1 MKKSFKIRFMFSVM
15 FAILG
20 VIFQFMKIENC
31 IYEMK
36 LISVISFLISY
47 FIIGIDILNKAIRN
61 IFRGNIF
68 DENFLMMIATVGALV
83 IGEFPEAIAVMLLY
97 QIGEEFQSIAVGK
110 SRDAIKE
117 LMQIKPETANVYR
130 NNELISVKP
139 EEIKIGETIVIKPGE
154 KVPVDARIITG
165 KSSFDTKTITGE
177 PVPKTIGPQE
187 IIYSGTINLNKVV
200 EAKVMK
206 KFEDSTVSKILEL
219 VEDATSKKAKTE
231 KFITKFAKY
240 YTPIVCFLA
249 LALAI
254 VPPFIFNQ
262 EFSEWL
268 YRSLTFLVISCPCAL
283 VISVPLG
290 FFGGIG
296 GASKNGILIKGSNY
310 LEALSKAKYIAFD
323 KTGTIT
329 KGVFEIQTV
338 VPVDISEQELIRIAA
353 HAEKFSN
360 HPIALSIKNKYT
372 GKYDDKKIEN
382 LEEISGKGIKAKIF
396 FKETLVGN
404 AKLLKENNIKFKEIA
419 NPGTVIYVAI
429 EGTYK
434 GCILISDTVKK
445 EAKEAIFDLTKAKV
459 KGSYILTGDEE
470 KIAKQIANEVGIEN
484 CFGNL
489 LPEQKLEKLEEILK
503 LKKKKQSVIFV
514 GDGIND
520 SPCLARA
527 DVGIAMGGIGA
538 DAAIEAADV
547 VIMTDELTKIAQAI
561 RISKATMKIVKQNI
575 IFALV
580 IKIAVLILGAM
591 GYANMWLAVFADVG
605 VSIIAILNS
614 MKTLRIK

>member
-1 MKKSFKIRFMFSVM
+1 MKKSFKIRFMFSVI

-419 NPGTVIYVAI
+419 NPGTVIYVAV

>member
-1 MKKSFKIRFMFSVM
+1 MKKSFKIRFSLSIIFL
-15 FAILG
+15 IIG
-20 VIFQFMKIENC
+20 VILKFMKIENLM
-31 IYEMK
+31 YEMT
-36 LISVISFLISY
+36 LLSIISFLISY
-47 FIIGIDILNKAIRN
+47 FVIGIDILNKALKN

-68 DENFLMMIATVGALV
+68 DENFLMMIATIGALV

-117 LMQIKPETANVYR
+117 LMEIKPEHANVVR
-130 NNELISVKP
+130 NKEVVAVRP
-139 EEIKIGETIVIKPGE
+139 EEVEIGEIILIKPGE
-154 KVPVDARIITG
+154 KVPVDSRILVG

-219 VEDATSKKAKTE
+219 VEEATSKKAKTE

-249 LALAI
+249 LALAV
-254 VPPFIFNQ
+254 VPTVVFNQ
-262 EFSEWL
+262 NFSEWL
-268 YRSLTFLVISCPCAL
+268 YRALTFLVISCPCAL

-310 LEALSKAKYIAFD
+310 LEALSNARYIAFD

-329 KGVFEIQTV
+329 KGVFEIQKV
-338 VPVDISEQELIRIAA
+338 NPVDISEQELIRIAA

-360 HPIALSIKNKYT
+360 HPIAISIKEKYA
-372 GKYDDKKIEN
+372 GKYDEKKIQN
-382 LEEISGKGIKAKIF
+382 LEEISGKGIKANIF
-396 FKETLVGN
+396 FKDTLVGN
-404 AKLLKENNIKFKEIA
+404 AKLLRENDIVFKEEKE
-419 NPGTVIYVAI
+419 PGTVIYIAV
-429 EGTYK
+429 ENKYK

-445 EAKEAIFDLTKAKV
+445 EAKEAIFDLSRAKI
-459 KGSYILTGDEE
+459 KESYILTGDEE
-470 KIAKQIANEVGIEN
+470 RYAKQVAKDVDIKN

-489 LPEQKLEKLEEILK
+489 LPEQKLEKLEEIMNQ
-503 LKKKKQSVIFV
+503 KKKKERVIFV

-561 RISKATMKIVKQNI
+561 RISKETMKIVKQNI
-575 IFALV
+575 AFALI
-580 IKIAVLILGAM
+580 IKISVLILGSL
-591 GYANMWLAVFADVG
+591 GFANMWLAVFADVG

-614 MKTLRIK
+614 LKTLKIK

>member
-1 MKKSFKIRFMFSVM
+1 MKKSFKIRFMFSVIC
-15 FAILG
+15 AILG

-419 NPGTVIYVAI
+419 NPGTVIYVAV

>member
-1 MKKSFKIRFMFSVM
+1 MKKSFKIRFMFSVI

-68 DENFLMMIATVGALV
+68 DEIATVGALV

>member
-1 MKKSFKIRFMFSVM
+1 MKKSFKIRFMFSVI

-338 VPVDISEQELIRIAA
+338 VSVDISEQELIRIAA

-419 NPGTVIYVAI
+419 NPGTVIYVAV